1 MAWLHKFSN
10 FQQRS
15 YQNGRWQNKGIRNH
29 DKTDRHWDYFGQ
41 KAWGETRTSQQKEK
55 KKEASFDKRMAPKK
69 GHVWSIWYSVTW
81 TKQRGPQVLQELPPC
96 WCWLVSGV
104 CETCRATNNQLCSKY
119 SVVSRWQQVVVF
131 SVVFECCM
139 IIHELC
145 TDVETVSGRTWP
157 CIIRTGTV
165 LVVWRS
171 YETVLVVW
179 RSYKTVCTLVWI
191 VRWSCDI
198 RVLIRVLDV
207 GLGNGFTRFH
217 TIYIRYWHGWAH
229 SWSGL
234 HVRLYIRP
242 RTVSH
247 GLSRSCTIANTIIHG
262 HGTRA
267 RFLKILKII
276 HGFHGYTRMARV

>member
-1 MAWLHKFSN
+1 MWSNVKCTFFSRVRQFLEGPSSWHPSLN
-10 FQQRS
+10 LWVSRQVVPAGPPAHQGRQGQQVEVVGGPWWPFLYS
-15 YQNGRWQNKGIRNH
+15 RWENLP
-29 DKTDRHWDYFGQ
+29 
-41 KAWGETRTSQQKEK
+41 WGFFWGPSSSL
-55 KKEASFDKRMAPKK
+55 EA
-69 GHVWSIWYSVTW
+69 
-81 TKQRGPQVLQELPPC
+81 
-96 WCWLVSGV
+96 
-104 CETCRATNNQLCSKY
+104 LCSKY

-157 CIIRTGTV
+157 CIIRTWTV

-234 HVRLYIRP
+234 HVRLYIRS

-247 GLSRSCTIANTIIHG
+247 GLVRSLI
-262 HGTRA
+262 RS
-267 RFLKILKII
+267 
-276 HGFHGYTRMARV
+276 YTDMAPVPVF

>member
-1 MAWLHKFSN
+1 MIRLIDIEIILARRREGRQEQANRRRRRRRKVWTREWL
-10 FQQRS
+10 QR
-15 YQNGRWQNKGIRNH
+15 RVM
-29 DKTDRHWDYFGQ
+29 FGQ
-41 KAWGETRTSQQKEK
+41 YDTLPWWPFLYSRWGFFWGPSSSL
-55 KKEASFDKRMAPKK
+55 EA
-69 GHVWSIWYSVTW
+69 
-81 TKQRGPQVLQELPPC
+81 
-96 WCWLVSGV
+96 
-104 CETCRATNNQLCSKY
+104 LCSKY

-157 CIIRTGTV
+157 CIIRTGTL

-179 RSYKTVCTLVWI
+179 RSYKTVCTVVWI
-191 VRWSCDI
+191 VWWSCDI

-207 GLGNGFTRFH
+207 GLGKGFTLFH

-234 HVRLYIRP
+234 HVRLYIQS

-247 GLSRSCTIANTIIHG
+247 GLVPSLIR
-262 HGTRA
+262 
-267 RFLKILKII
+267 K
-276 HGFHGYTRMARV
+276 YTDMAPVPVF

>member
-1 MAWLHKFSN
+1 M
-10 FQQRS
+10 
-15 YQNGRWQNKGIRNH
+15 
-29 DKTDRHWDYFGQ
+29 FGQ
-41 KAWGETRTSQQKEK
+41 CDTLLHELNREDPRCYKNFLRVDADDVNRLKWSEGLGGPFCILAGDSFGDLLLLWRHYV
-55 KKEASFDKRMAPKK
+55 ASTLLF
-69 GHVWSIWYSVTW
+69 T
-81 TKQRGPQVLQELPPC
+81 
-96 WCWLVSGV
+96 
-104 CETCRATNNQLCSKY
+104 
-119 SVVSRWQQVVVF
+119 RWQQVVVF

-145 TDVETVSGRTWP
+145 TDIETVSGRTWP
-157 CIIRTGTV
+157 CIIRTG
-165 LVVWRS
+165 
-171 YETVLVVW
+171 TVLVVW

-207 GLGNGFTRFH
+207 GNGFTRFH

-234 HVRLYIRP
+234 HVRLYIRS

-247 GLSRSCTIANTIIHG
+247 GLSRYCTIANTIIHG

-267 RFLKILKII
+267 SFLKVLKII
-276 HGFHGYTRMARV
+276 HGFHGYTRIARV